1 MQGAPPV
8 SRGAGEGAGGGE
20 VTHENPYFTAYR
32 RAHGLTKG
40 GPWIGYQF
48 TEWVQAQWRE
58 FEALHGLTGKE
69 RHYHRDQFSAWMAER
84 WLT

>member
-1 MQGAPPV
+1 MTD
-8 SRGAGEGAGGGE
+8 E
-20 VTHENPYFTAYR
+20 TPYFIAYR

-69 RHYHRDQFSAWMAER
+69 RHYHRDQFSAWMRER